1 MPPPAT
7 FDELVDLVK
16 HSRAADDS
24 AVERFRTGHKPI
36 DTWTPEAAAEAMVRE
51 GLLTQYQAQRI
62 LRGES
67 GGLWVGDRYRVLS
80 QIGGGGMGRVY
91 LCEDTRQARAVA
103 VKVMPAALS
112 GDPGAVARF
121 RREQRASAVLDHP
134 AIVRA
139 VDVGQ
144 YGKHPFLVL
153 EFVDGAD
160 LFRYVTIRGPLDSRV
175 ATHYVSRAAEALQR
189 AADQGWV
196 HRDVKPHN
204 LMVDR
209 TGRIR
214 VLDLGLARSFKED
227 SRYPPVSDLESRGS
241 FVGTADFIAPE
252 QAANSSR
259 VDGRADIYSLGAT
272 LYFLLAGRPP
282 FPEGTVAQKLNWHRT
297 RDPVPISQMRPD
309 VPSGMASVLAKM
321 MAKAPG
327 ARYQAPVEV
336 AAALVTW
343 AEPPPAAPDPAGLPD
358 WPPAVRRILGLPA
371 SLTGPKVGAAGPM
384 LPSSFPGKPASTL
397 PPATRSLPGW
407 AAVGSMLVG
416 LITALLL
423 AFRSPPP
430 GPAPSA
436 SAAPPSAG
444 AYSPA
449 VSGKDATSMSG
460 SRSRDHTP
468 DR

>member
-7 FDELVDLVK
+7 LDELVDLVK
-16 HSRAADDS
+16 QSRAADDS
-24 AVERFRTGHKPI
+24 AVERFRTDHRPI
-36 DTWTPEAAAEAMVRE
+36 DTWTPEAAAEAMVRD

-62 LRGES
+62 LRGEP
-67 GGLWVGDRYRVLS
+67 GGLWVGEWYRVLC
-80 QIGGGGMGRVY
+80 QVGGGGMGRVY
-91 LCEDTRQARAVA
+91 LCEDTRHARAVA
-103 VKVMPAALS
+103 VKVLPAALA

-121 RREQRASAVLDHP
+121 RREQRASAVLDHS

-144 YGKHPFLVL
+144 DGRHPFLVL

-160 LFRYVTIRGPLDSRV
+160 LYRYVSVRGPLDPRV
-175 ATHYVSRAAEALQR
+175 AAHYVSRAAEALQR

-214 VLDLGLARSFKED
+214 VLDLGLARSLKED
-227 SRYPPVSDLESRGS
+227 SRYPPASDLDGRGS

-252 QAANSSR
+252 QAANCSR

-272 LYFLLAGRPP
+272 FYFLLAGQAP
-282 FPEGTVAQKLNWHRT
+282 FPDGTAAQKLNWHKS
-297 RDPVPISQMRPD
+297 RDPTPITRLRPD
-309 VPSGMASVLAKM
+309 VPDGLAAVLARM
-321 MAKAPG
+321 MAKDPA
-327 ARYQAPVEV
+327 ARFRTPVEV

-343 AEPPPAAPDPAGLPD
+343 AEPPPPPPDPAALPD
-358 WPPAVRRILGLPA
+358 WPPAVRRLLKLPA
-371 SLTGPKVGAAGPM
+371 GESVSKPVPPGPAMA
-384 LPSSFPGKPASTL
+384 SSFPNSSVSTL
-397 PPATRSLPGW
+397 PAERRTLPGW
-407 AAVGSMLVG
+407 VAVGSVLVG

-423 AFRSPPP
+423 AFRAPAPGG
-430 GPAPSA
+430 GPAA
-436 SAAPPSAG
+436 SAAPHSAG
-444 AYSPA
+444 DSPA
-449 VSGKDATSMSG
+449 VHVRTDVTPTPGIG
-460 SRSRDHTP
+460 SRRPAP